1 MNRVLGFAGVVCAAA
16 LSTAAFAQQPLAP
29 IAPNQH
35 IVPSDPVVVKSG
47 EVVTMPQAAPQVATT
62 APADTAAPAEY
73 VATATPQAA
82 PYKPAPLGTY
92 IETTADKRVIITE
105 TGYLITSEINGRRDT
120 SIAMLTEGLGGG
132 QVYPPGV
139 PAQFWPL
146 QVGKQVTFNY
156 GAGSPLSVTARV
168 LRTETIT
175 VPAGTF
181 YTYVI
186 ERQSHPS
193 SSYGE
198 SVATFW
204 YAPSVGTVVK
214 ATSYVALGGG
224 GIRPFEAT
232 SIVLPHPLNG
242 IPVTIPGDTAA
253 KRAEFCT
260 QRGTTLAMPNG
271 SAIPVPC
278 ITYVQTHLVAYGAW
292 VNGGEAASV
301 PVTR

>member
-1 MNRVLGFAGVVCAAA
+1 MNRLLGFAGVLCAAA
-16 LSTAAFAQQPLAP
+16 LSTAAHAQQPLEP

-35 IVPSDPVVVKSG
+35 VVPSDPVVVKQG
-47 EVVTMPQAAPQVATT
+47 EVVTAPQGTSPQVATT
-62 APADTAAPAEY
+62 TPGSEVPAQY

-92 IETTADKRVIITE
+92 IQTTADKRVIITE
-105 TGYLITSEINGRRDT
+105 TGYMITSEVNGRRDT
-120 SIAMLTEGLGGG
+120 SIALLTEGLGGG
-132 QVYPPGV
+132 QVYPPGT

-146 QVGKQVTFNY
+146 QVGKEVTFNY
-156 GAGSPLSVTARV
+156 GASSPLHVSARV

-186 ERQSHPS
+186 ERRSHPS
-193 SSYGE
+193 TSYDE
-198 SVATFW
+198 AVATFW

-214 ATSYVALGGG
+214 ATSYVPLGGG

-232 SIVLPHPLNG
+232 QIVLPHPLNG
-242 IPVTIPGDTAA
+242 IPVTTPGDTAA
-253 KRAEFCT
+253 KRAAFCA
-260 QRGTTLAMPNG
+260 QRGTTISMPNG
-271 SAIPVPC
+271 QALPVPC
-278 ITYVQTHLVAYGAW
+278 VTYVETNLAAYSAW
-292 VNGGEAASV
+292 LNGGEAASV